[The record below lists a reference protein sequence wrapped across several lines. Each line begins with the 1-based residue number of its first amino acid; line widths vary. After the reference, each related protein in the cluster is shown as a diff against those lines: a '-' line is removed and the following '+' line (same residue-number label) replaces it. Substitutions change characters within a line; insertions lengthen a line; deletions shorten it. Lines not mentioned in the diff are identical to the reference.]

1 MNTSIVLY
9 AMCSLQ
15 MRSAYDAIILGTEKS
30 VLNPEGLY
38 TAMRHQRDT
47 LMVSV
52 FCTLVRGE
60 TIGGSILSLLL
71 SCIKYYVNFCRKCE
85 CGQ

>member
-1 MNTSIVLY
+1 MIWSTVFY
-9 AMCSLQ
+9 TTCSLQ
-15 MRSAYDAIILGTEKS
+15 MRSAYDAIILGTDKS

-47 LMVSV
+47 LMVGV

-60 TIGGSILSLLL
+60 TIGRSILSLLL
-71 SCIKYYVNFCRKCE
+71 S
-85 CGQ
+85 